1 MIVTVTMNPA
11 IDKTVQI
18 DTLVRGGL
26 NRISNIVVD
35 AGGKGINVSK
45 TIKELGGETVCTG
58 FVGGNNGEKLR
69 QLLGDCRIQTDFV
82 EIEGETRINTKIA
95 EKDGTLTECNEVGP
109 VISEDKQEELLEK
122 LLQYADED
130 TWFVLS
136 GSVPSG
142 MSKNIY
148 CEIIEK
154 LHAKGGKVFLDADG
168 ELFVNGLK
176 AKPDAIKPNRAEL
189 EKYVGIAGG
198 LSEELL
204 METGRKFI
212 KQGIGQVI
220 VSLGEEGALFFTED
234 REVYCPAVS
243 VDVKSTV
250 GAGDAVVAAFCYG
263 MEQNLDW
270 EQCVKLAV
278 ATSAGAVSTEGTKPP
293 KRQIVE
299 DLMKKI
305 ELKTKT

>member
-18 DTLVRGGL
+18 DTLIRGGL
-26 NRISNIVVD
+26 NRINNIVMD

-58 FVGGNNGEKLR
+58 FVGGNNGEKLQ
-69 QLLGDCRIQTDFV
+69 QLLADCQIQTDFV
-82 EIEGETRINTKIA
+82 AINGETRINTKIA
-95 EKDGTLTECNEVGP
+95 EGDGTLTECNEVGP
-109 VISEDKQEELLEK
+109 VISKDKQEELVEK
-122 LLQYADED
+122 LLQYANEE

-142 MSKNIY
+142 MSNNIY
-148 CEIIEK
+148 CEIIER
-154 LHAKGGKVFLDADG
+154 LHEKGAKVFLDADG

-198 LSEELL
+198 LNEELL

-212 KQGIGQVI
+212 KQGIRQVI
-220 VSLGEEGALFFTED
+220 ISLGAEGALFFAED
-234 REVYCPAVS
+234 RVVYCPAIPVE
-243 VDVKSTV
+243 VRSTV

-263 MEQNLDW
+263 MEQNLEW
-270 EQCVKLAV
+270 EQCVKLSV

-293 KRQIVE
+293 KREIVE
-299 DLMKKI
+299 DLIKKI
-305 ELKTKT
+305 ELKRKV